1 MSLYELIGIAVS
13 GGVGGTVVLNG
24 AAKATRS
31 LIEWRRS
38 RAEKERAE
46 VEQKTA
52 AVEKERAE
60 VEEVTGK
67 FAAIAAAEER
77 VAEAHKRDVALV
89 PGLMVE
95 IEGLRGEVAACRDER
110 EECREELTAEKV
122 LGVRRDAAIEL
133 LADEVERRGGST
145 QRVAAVRELLRP
157 TTPPVNAVDA
167 GPPRILVVDDDE
179 GARGIACRIVLS
191 LGYRYVGVGSAAQ
204 ALAVVTAG
212 DVAAV
217 LCDVRMPGENGIQ
230 LVKRMRA
237 LGVETPV
244 ALVTGAPLDITA
256 VAREL
261 ALEVLSKPY
270 TMEDLERVL
279 KATIAAVAS

>member
-1 MSLYELIGIAVS
+1 MSLYELIGIGISS
-13 GGVGGTVVLNG
+13 GIGGSVVINS

-52 AVEKERAE
+52 EVEKERAE
-60 VEEVTGK
+60 VEEVTGQ
-67 FAAIAAAEER
+67 FAALAAAEGR

-89 PGLMVE
+89 PDLLTE
-95 IEGLRGEVAACRDER
+95 IKGLRGEVAACRHER
-110 EECREELTAEKV
+110 EECRDDLTAEKV

-133 LADEVERRGGST
+133 LADEVERRGGNTS
-145 QRVAAVRELLRP
+145 RVAAVRDLLRP
-157 TTPPVNAVDA
+157 TKPPDDA

-179 GARGIACRIVLS
+179 TARGIACRLVMTLD
-191 LGYRYVGVGSAAQ
+191 YRYVGVGSAAQ

-212 DVAAV
+212 DVDAV
-217 LCDVRMPGENGIQ
+217 LCDVRMPGESGVQ
-230 LVKRMRA
+230 FVKRMRE

-244 ALVTGAPLDITA
+244 VLVTGAPLDVEDI
-256 VAREL
+256 AREL
-261 ALEVLSKPY
+261 AVDVLSKPY
-270 TMEDLERVL
+270 TRAELEQVL
-279 KATIAAVAS
+279 KRTIAKVAS